1 MNIIC
6 YTKNQKTK
14 NTAMSWNL
22 AKTLNKIFYNRKG
35 NPGIV
40 DSLGNFFPVQE
51 MHQSEVFRR
60 GQQKYLIVAD
70 NRTREYKQAS
80 ATRKASLSH
89 DSWKQIK

>member
-1 MNIIC
+1 MLRKEPENKKHC
-6 YTKNQKTK
+6 HELESGQDSLTKFFITE
-14 NTAMSWNL
+14 
-22 AKTLNKIFYNRKG
+22 RG

-40 DSLGNFFPVQE
+40 DSLGNFFPAQE